1 MSEPILHHYW
11 QSPFAHKIRLVL
23 GLTDFSWRS
32 VEIPRIPPKPLLIPL
47 TAGYRRTPV
56 LQCGADVFCDT
67 QNIVKAIGDLTD
79 DHRLIP
85 ESERGKILTFTDWID
100 GTVFNLAAR
109 VILTSAMGTA
119 PPEFIQDRAGL
130 YFGSNWTPNG
140 LKGELP
146 GVILQLSAHLKSI
159 DQGLSGSGGFM
170 TEVLSYADISIAYIA
185 WFIRGRWE
193 HGPIFLKQFPN
204 IERIEQE
211 INEQTTECYDN
222 LTAEAALAIAHD
234 SISRSPN
241 GVQSQIGCF
250 MHEGMRVSIKP
261 QADTSDPSVVGQL
274 RYLDDIRVSIDH
286 NAPEVGDVV
295 VHLPIAGYQIQ
306 PCD

>member
-1 MSEPILHHYW
+1 MSELILHHYW

-67 QNIVKAIGDLTD
+67 QNIVKAIGELTD

-130 YFGSNWTPNG
+130 YFGSNWTPDG
-140 LKGELP
+140 LRACLDL
-146 GVILQLSAHLKSI
+146 V
-159 DQGLSGSGGFM
+159 
-170 TEVLSYADISIAYIA
+170 
-185 WFIRGRWE
+185 
-193 HGPIFLKQFPN
+193 
-204 IERIEQE
+204 
-211 INEQTTECYDN
+211 
-222 LTAEAALAIAHD
+222 AL
-234 SISRSPN
+234 
-241 GVQSQIGCF
+241 
-250 MHEGMRVSIKP
+250 
-261 QADTSDPSVVGQL
+261 
-274 RYLDDIRVSIDH
+274 
-286 NAPEVGDVV
+286 
-295 VHLPIAGYQIQ
+295 
-306 PCD
+306 